1 MGKSR
6 GKDEF
11 KLLKH
16 LSYQGFALY
25 YQETNLLVNRI
36 TLLLIVLR
44 YDCVLYNSFYLEM

>member
-16 LSYQGFALY
+16 LSYQGFVLF
-25 YQETNLLVNRI
+25 YQETNLFVNCI
-36 TLLLIVLR
+36 ALLLIVLR
-44 YDCVLYNSFYLEM
+44 YDCVLYMYLEM